1 MIPTLVALIYKMNFQ
16 ISKSKD
22 WDVKIGTKGLIFLIF
37 FVGNGPFS
45 REKLQRLY
53 KASTTLL
60 QRFYNASTTLLQRFY
75 NASTTLLQRFYNAS
89 TTLQSHKKDN
99 ASTTLLQRFYNA
111 STTLLQRSYNA
122 STTLL
127 QRLYK
132 AFTTLLQRFNSQ
144 KNNASTTLLR
154 LRRGVAAASQR
165 RCCGVF
171 RRCNLH

>member
-53 KASTTLL
+53 KASTTL
-60 QRFYNASTTLLQRFY
+60 
-75 NASTTLLQRFYNAS
+75 
-89 TTLQSHKKDN
+89 DN

-165 RCCGVF
+165 RRSGVVAAF
-171 RRCNLH
+171 FGVVIYIR

>member
-75 NASTTLLQRFYNAS
+75 NASTTL
-89 TTLQSHKKDN
+89 QSHKKDN

-111 STTLLQRSYNA
+111 STTLLQRFYNA
-122 STTLL
+122 
-127 QRLYK
+127 
-132 AFTTLLQRFNSQ
+132 LQRFWT
-144 KNNASTTLLR
+144 STLGWPCQGSYTSKCFQWPTT
-154 LRRGVAAASQR
+154 RG
-165 RCCGVF
+165 
-171 RRCNLH
+171 

>member
-1 MIPTLVALIYKMNFQ
+1 MRSCFTTTPIQRRYNATTTPRDAAEALWMRCLKKTTLLQ
-16 ISKSKD
+16 
-22 WDVKIGTKGLIFLIF
+22 L
-37 FVGNGPFS
+37 
-45 REKLQRLY
+45 LQRFCTTVGKYATLLQRFCN
-53 KASTTLL
+53 ASTALL
-60 QRFYNASTTLLQRFY
+60 QRFYNAS
-75 NASTTLLQRFYNAS
+75 A
-89 TTLQSHKKDN
+89 TLQKPKKD
-99 ASTTLLQRFYNA
+99 NA

>member
-53 KASTTLL
+53 
-60 QRFYNASTTLLQRFY
+60 NASTTLLQRFY

-89 TTLQSHKKDN
+89 KATKKTTLLQRFSN
-99 ASTTLLQRFYNA
+99 ASPTLLQRFYNA
-111 STTLLQRSYNA
+111 STTLLQRFYNA
-122 STTLL
+122 SIV
-127 QRLYK
+127 K
-132 AFTTLLQRFNSQ
+132 

>member
-75 NASTTLLQRFYNAS
+75 NASTTL
-89 TTLQSHKKDN
+89 QSHKKDN

-127 QRLYK
+127 QHFY
-132 AFTTLLQRFNSQ
+132 
-144 KNNASTTLLR
+144 NASKAQR
-154 LRRGVAAASQR
+154 RRRGVY
-165 RCCGVF
+165 RCC
-171 RRCNLH
+171 N